1 MDRFLVGGEA
11 TASYRRDRWSARP
24 LVEERSVLQALTK
37 YEVAHQ
43 NKFSGRPKR
52 VLDEDEIPECNCHR
66 GRDWSVTCG
75 IGCENRSIQVE
86 CVRGSCSTGG
96 HCSNQQMQDGSN
108 ALLSVKKAPD
118 KGIALLTCQQFL
130 PGAFVCQYTGEIIR
144 RTTNRRR
151 EMELKSATNYYS
163 MAVTNNEVIG
173 ARAIGGL
180 ARFANHSCQPNCVI
194 ERWDVN
200 GGKTATK
207 RRKKC
212 LCKEPGC
219 RGLIPMRFKSRSRTL
234 WTSGSDPTQ
243 HRRTQVQHQMVKPSQ
258 NSRAAKA
265 ARRVLAVLGT
275 QRSETPRKKR
285 RTMQLQS
292 SPSKLKTQ

>member
-207 RRKKC
+207 EKMSVQGAGMPWTDPDKSDAVDERVRPYAASSDTSSASDGKTKSE
-212 LCKEPGC
+212 LPSCKGSEAG
-219 RGLIPMRFKSRSRTL
+219 SRSI
-234 WTSGSDPTQ
+234 G
-243 HRRTQVQHQMVKPSQ
+243 
-258 NSRAAKA
+258 NSA
-265 ARRVLAVLGT
+265 
-275 QRSETPRKKR
+275 Q
-285 RTMQLQS
+285 
-292 SPSKLKTQ
+292 

>member
-130 PGAFVCQYTGEIIR
+130 PDVGR
-144 RTTNRRR
+144 R
-151 EMELKSATNYYS
+151 LAASDAT
-163 MAVTNNEVIG
+163 
-173 ARAIGGL
+173 L
-180 ARFANHSCQPNCVI
+180 ANHYRVGRSASNLEVGRCGRAGQTLRSIVGHKFSI
-194 ERWDVN
+194 RW
-200 GGKTATK
+200 
-207 RRKKC
+207 
-212 LCKEPGC
+212 
-219 RGLIPMRFKSRSRTL
+219 
-234 WTSGSDPTQ
+234 
-243 HRRTQVQHQMVKPSQ
+243 
-258 NSRAAKA
+258 
-265 ARRVLAVLGT
+265 
-275 QRSETPRKKR
+275 
-285 RTMQLQS
+285 
-292 SPSKLKTQ
+292 